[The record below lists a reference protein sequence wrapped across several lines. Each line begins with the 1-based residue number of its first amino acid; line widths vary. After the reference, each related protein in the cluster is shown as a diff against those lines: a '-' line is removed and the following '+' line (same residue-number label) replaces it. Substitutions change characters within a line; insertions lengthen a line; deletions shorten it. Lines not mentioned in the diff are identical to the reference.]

1 MDSKVHPK
9 EIDLLNKIIEE
20 ASLTISS
27 LKDLSEED
35 KIIKIISAM

>member
-1 MDSKVHPK
+1 MDSKVQPK

>member
-1 MDSKVHPK
+1 MDSKVQPK

-35 KIIKIISAM
+35 RIIKIISAM

>member
-1 MDSKVHPK
+1 MDSKVQPK

-20 ASLTISS
+20 TSLTISS

>member
-20 ASLTISS
+20 TSLTISS
-27 LKDLSEED
+27 LKDLSEGE

>member
-9 EIDLLNKIIEE
+9 EFDLLNKIIEE

>member
-1 MDSKVHPK
+1 MDSTVQPK

>member
-1 MDSKVHPK
+1 MDSTVQPK

-20 ASLTISS
+20 ASLKISS

>member
-1 MDSKVHPK
+1 MDSKVQPK

-20 ASLTISS
+20 DSLTISS

-35 KIIKIISAM
+35 KVIKIISAM

>member
-1 MDSKVHPK
+1 MDSKVQPK

-20 ASLTISS
+20 ASLKISS